1 VELSGYI
8 AVVRRWWWTLLV
20 AAWVAGLTGFLV
32 ASQIAPTYESRVSLL
47 VGPINTDQ
55 NTLRASGQLVQT
67 YAQLVT
73 TAPLLDSA
81 IQETGLPIT
90 TAELVPLIRATAND
104 VTRILSI
111 RVQSGDPEN
120 AATIAN
126 AIATELIQLASR
138 GIGRPEGQVQI
149 IEPAAVIPI
158 PVAPQVSI
166 LVLLAAGAGLIGALV
181 IVLLIEYLSDSV
193 RSREDLV
200 RTSGATS
207 LGVVGTGGSDL
218 IAMPSGRA
226 GQSYLLLAAKL
237 ILAREA
243 RDTASILVL
252 DATTTRTASLVAANL
267 AAAIGRLGRR
277 AIVIDGAPGQQGGLT
292 RLFELEGRIGVSDF
306 LVNST
311 TRDLSAMARGIN
323 IVPSGTIDLPAIDVD
338 RCRALVASVSKSY
351 DVVLVATA
359 PVTES
364 AIATVWARACDG
376 AMLIAER
383 DHSRRTDV
391 ALATESLA
399 LVERPLIGVVLAER
413 GRSLR
418 GRARAAD
425 NEPTGPAAVRVRA
438 PARAWDDSLA
448 ARGPSRPNAP
458 DDSAS
463 TARTSRPDL
472 DESTIAS
479 LRPTAA
485 RPPDAFRAA
494 APPATPAP
502 GTPASAAPF
511 SLTPA
516 RSIAS
521 AGGLRPAPSPQAT
534 PPMARPLT
542 SLTSAPSTTAA
553 PTTAAPTNWPR
564 PTDPVGLASPPR
576 PLVSPPASPAVPTE
590 AARTTPMSPPTRVPA
605 PSEGPAAADRP
616 TLATTRAPRSTSPSP
631 SATSSTP
638 AKATRTATP
647 RASTT
652 RSKPATASV
661 GPAKGSATTKA
672 SATSKATG
680 SKASGSAK
688 AATTK
693 SGAPKSSAPKSGTK
707 KSAAS
712 SRRRAGPAS
721 GATDQLSD

>member
-32 ASQIAPTYESRVSLL
+32 ASQIPPTYESRVSLL
-47 VGPINTDQ
+47 IGPINTDQ

-90 TAELVPLIRATAND
+90 SAELVPAIRATAND

-111 RVQSGDPEN
+111 RVQSGDPED

-149 IEPAAVIPI
+149 IEPAAVIDF

-166 LVLLAAGAGLIGALV
+166 LVLLAAFAGLIGALV

-200 RTSGATS
+200 RTSGATP
-207 LGVVGTGGSDL
+207 LGVVATGGSEL

-252 DATTTRTASLVAANL
+252 DATTTRTASVVAANL
-267 AAAIGRLGRR
+267 AAAVGRLGRR

-292 RLFELEGRIGVSDF
+292 RVFELEGRLGVSDF
-306 LVNST
+306 LVGT
-311 TRDLSAMARGIN
+311 ATRDLTSMAAGVN
-323 IVPSGTIDLPAIDVD
+323 VVPSGTIDLPAIDVD
-338 RCRALVASVSKSY
+338 RCRDLVATVSRSY

-376 AMLIAER
+376 AILIAER
-383 DHSRRTDV
+383 DHSRRSDV

-418 GRARAAD
+418 GRARSGPG
-425 NEPTGPAAVRVRA
+425 EPVQPAAVRVRP
-438 PARAWDDSLA
+438 PARSWDADPAPRPTSA
-448 ARGPSRPNAP
+448 PHASR
-458 DDSAS
+458 DDAS
-463 TARTSRPDL
+463 TTLGSSPPEPDAA
-472 DESTIAS
+472 TIAA
-479 LRPTAA
+479 LRPTPA
-485 RPPDAFRAA
+485 RPPDTMRAA
-494 APPATPAP
+494 APPSNSTPFRLATAAPAVVPSSSSAAAPAPFTPAP
-502 GTPASAAPF
+502 YQPRHVPTSPDPLRKTTPGTTSTPRVTLAAPPTQPATSPARVSRATPDGAATRLPKPTTRSSETASGARAKPASAK
-511 SLTPA
+511 S
-516 RSIAS
+516 
-521 AGGLRPAPSPQAT
+521 
-534 PPMARPLT
+534 
-542 SLTSAPSTTAA
+542 
-553 PTTAAPTNWPR
+553 
-564 PTDPVGLASPPR
+564 
-576 PLVSPPASPAVPTE
+576 
-590 AARTTPMSPPTRVPA
+590 
-605 PSEGPAAADRP
+605 
-616 TLATTRAPRSTSPSP
+616 
-631 SATSSTP
+631 
-638 AKATRTATP
+638 
-647 RASTT
+647 
-652 RSKPATASV
+652 
-661 GPAKGSATTKA
+661 SATTGAAA
-672 SATSKATG
+672 SKSA
-680 SKASGSAK
+680 GSAK
-688 AATTK
+688 AGTTK
-693 SGAPKSSAPKSGTK
+693 SGSK
-707 KSAAS
+707 KSAAGAT
-712 SRRRAGPAS
+712 RRRTRSAPGSSA
-721 GATDQLSD
+721 DRLSD

>member
-1 VELSGYI
+1 MELTGYI

-111 RVQSGDPEN
+111 RVQSGDPED

-243 RDTASILVL
+243 RDAASILVL

-311 TRDLSAMARGIN
+311 TRDVSAMARGIN

-359 PVTES
+359 PMTES

-383 DHSRRTDV
+383 DHSRRADV
-391 ALATESLA
+391 ALATESLE

-418 GRARAAD
+418 GRARAGD
-425 NEPTGPAAVRVRA
+425 GEPTGPAAVRVRP
-438 PARAWDDSLA
+438 PARAWDDALPPH
-448 ARGPSRPNAP
+448 GPSRPNAS
-458 DDSAS
+458 DDAMP
-463 TARTSRPDL
+463 TTRTSRPDL

-485 RPPDAFRAA
+485 RPPDTFRAA

-502 GTPASAAPF
+502 GTPAAAAPF
-511 SLTPA
+511 TLTPA

-521 AGGLRPAPSPQAT
+521 AGGLRPAPSSQAT
-534 PPMARPLT
+534 PLIARPLT
-542 SLTSAPSTTAA
+542 SLSSTSTPATR
-553 PTTAAPTNWPR
+553 PT
-564 PTDPVGLASPPR
+564 PTDPVGP
-576 PLVSPPASPAVPTE
+576 VSPPQPFGSPPNSPAVPTA
-590 AARTTPMSPPTRVPA
+590 AARTTPIPPPTRVPA
-605 PSEGPAAADRP
+605 PS
-616 TLATTRAPRSTSPSP
+616 P
-631 SATSSTP
+631 SATSTTP
-638 AKATRTATP
+638 AKSTRIATP

-652 RSKPATASV
+652 RSKPTTASTD
-661 GPAKGSATTKA
+661 PAESAATTKA
-672 SATSKATG
+672 SAPSKATG
-680 SKASGSAK
+680 SKASGSSK
-688 AATTK
+688 AGTTK
-693 SGAPKSSAPKSGTK
+693 SRAPKSGAPKSGTK

-721 GATDQLSD
+721 GATDQLPD

>member
-1 VELSGYI
+1 MELSGYI

-418 GRARAAD
+418 GRARAV
-425 NEPTGPAAVRVRA
+425 EGGPTGPAAVRVRA

-463 TARTSRPDL
+463 PARTSRPDL

-502 GTPASAAPF
+502 GTPTAAAPF
-511 SLTPA
+511 TLTPA
-516 RSIAS
+516 RSIAN
-521 AGGLRPAPSPQAT
+521 AAGLRSGASTQAT

-542 SLTSAPSTTAA
+542 SLTGAP
-553 PTTAAPTNWPR
+553 PTTRPAPM
-564 PTDPVGLASPPR
+564 DPVGAASPQR
-576 PLVSPPASPAVPTE
+576 PFVSPPTGRPLPTE
-590 AARTTPMSPPTRVPA
+590 ASRTTPTGVPAPPTGVQEPPTRVPA
-605 PSEGPAAADRP
+605 PRAVRPPAERAA
-616 TLATTRAPRSTSPSP
+616 
-631 SATSSTP
+631 TP
-638 AKATRTATP
+638 AKSPRSATP

-652 RSKPATASV
+652 RSKPATV
-661 GPAKGSATTKA
+661 RTGTAKSPDTTQAPTPSKA
-672 SATSKATG
+672 SG
-680 SKASGSAK
+680 SKASGSSK
-688 AATTK
+688 ADTTK
-693 SGAPKSSAPKSGTK
+693 SRAPKSGTK
-707 KSAAS
+707 KSPAS
-712 SRRRAGPAS
+712 SRRRAGPTS
-721 GATDQLSD
+721 GATDPLSD

>member
-1 VELSGYI
+1 MELSGYI

-32 ASQIAPTYESRVSLL
+32 ASQIPPTYESRVSLL

-81 IQETGLPIT
+81 IQETGLAIT
-90 TAELVPLIRATAND
+90 SAELVPAIRATAND

-111 RVQSGDPEN
+111 RIQSGSAQD

-149 IEPAAVIPI
+149 IEPAAVIDI

-200 RTSGATS
+200 RTSGATP
-207 LGVVGTGGSDL
+207 LGVVGTGGSEL
-218 IAMPSGRA
+218 LAMPSGRA

-252 DATTTRTASLVAANL
+252 DATTTRTASVVAANL
-267 AAAIGRLGRR
+267 AAAVGRLGRK
-277 AIVIDGAPGQQGGLT
+277 AVVIDGAPGQQGGLT
-292 RLFELEGRIGVSDF
+292 PLFGLAGRAGVSDF
-306 LVNST
+306 LVGT
-311 TRDLSAMARGIN
+311 TSRDLASMADGIN

-338 RCRALVASVSKSY
+338 RCRELVAAVSKSY

-383 DHSRRTDV
+383 DHSRRSDV

-418 GRARAAD
+418 GRARSTPA
-425 NEPTGPAAVRVRA
+425 EPIRPAAVRVRA
-438 PARAWDDSLA
+438 PERSWDVDP
-448 ARGPSRPNAP
+448 GPRPSVGSYAP
-458 DDSAS
+458 ERDPA
-463 TARTSRPDL
+463 
-472 DESTIAS
+472 TIAN
-479 LRPTAA
+479 LRPTPA
-485 RPPDAFRAA
+485 RPPDTVHAATPPSPGAPFRLSAA
-494 APPATPAP
+494 AP
-502 GTPASAAPF
+502 AAPVAF
-511 SLTPA
+511 P
-516 RSIAS
+516 
-521 AGGLRPAPSPQAT
+521 
-534 PPMARPLT
+534 
-542 SLTSAPSTTAA
+542 
-553 PTTAAPTNWPR
+553 
-564 PTDPVGLASPPR
+564 
-576 PLVSPPASPAVPTE
+576 
-590 AARTTPMSPPTRVPA
+590 
-605 PSEGPAAADRP
+605 
-616 TLATTRAPRSTSPSP
+616 
-631 SATSSTP
+631 SSTP
-638 AKATRTATP
+638 APTPFGPGPVSPGPVGAGPVGPGPVIPMPLRPERVPGAVDPPPSSSTPSRSTPYPNEPVSPPRVPAAAPLATP
-647 RASTT
+647 PTRPTIAPARLRRAIPGEAATEPANPKTSSS
-652 RSKPATASV
+652 RS
-661 GPAKGSATTKA
+661 G
-672 SATSKATG
+672 ATSRAK
-680 SKASGSAK
+680 SGSAK
-688 AATTK
+688 ASAAKGPSASKAAGSTK
-693 SGAPKSSAPKSGTK
+693 SSTSKAGSK
-707 KSAAS
+707 KTTPGSP
-712 SRRRAGPAS
+712 RRRARSAPS
-721 GATDQLSD
+721 SSTDGLSD